1 MAFKYPVTVRIMGKG
16 GVAKALAF
24 TQDCVVKMVY
34 LQGKD
39 LDQSPALFV
48 LFKRTKCAIQRA
60 QQPSG

>member
-1 MAFKYPVTVRIMGKG
+1 MGKG

-24 TQDCVVKMVY
+24 TQDCVVKMAY

-48 LFKRTKCAIQRA
+48 LFKRTKCAIQKA

>member
-16 GVAKALAF
+16 GVAKAFAF
-24 TQDCVVKMVY
+24 TQDCIVRMVY

-48 LFKRTKCAIQRA
+48 FVQKDKMCHSKSSTA
-60 QQPSG
+60 